1 MSLASLLLISS
12 KSRDLQMAALSR
24 NRLPAVL
31 RTQKLRKKE
40 TILKI
45 PCTTVY
51 LGSPIHVTVHP
62 KSQVSKVAKCI
73 NLYKAGDSLSTANEL
88 RNVSCLAPCL
98 TSARTKIVF
107 EVDMA

>member
-62 KSQVSKVAKCI
+62 KSQVSKVAKS
-73 NLYKAGDSLSTANEL
+73 LTFKTGDSLRTANEL